1 MNTSFTI
8 HEHGDQF
15 TVKVNSTA
23 MGSPVHAALSGTAKY
38 ALIDGLLWFTINRK
52 LDQLVATAMGQPRIE
67 DRNQALS
74 FGNALN
80 IGEDLVMR
88 TFRAPFYDT
97 TEAKQQRIMHYLA
110 KELPALEPLTR
121 HGAHAPMAKAELA
134 KLLELC
140 TILAERIAHPADA
153 MHGMQGLITTITA
166 AAA

>member
-23 MGSPVHAALSGTAKY
+23 MGSPVHAALNGRFKY
-38 ALIDGLLWFTINRK
+38 ALIDALLWFTINSK
-52 LDQLVATAMGQPRIE
+52 LDQLVATAMGQQRIE

-88 TFRAPFYDT
+88 TFRTPFYDT
-97 TEAKQQRIMHYLA
+97 TEAKQERIMHYLA

-121 HGAHAPMAKAELA
+121 QGAHAPMAKAELA
-134 KLLELC
+134 ELLELC
-140 TILAERIAHPADA
+140 TILANRIAHPADA
-153 MHGMQGLITTITA
+153 MHGMQGLITDITA
-166 AAA
+166 SAA